1 MFTHTSPKQLPKI
14 ESKTF
19 PDGKRYYTT
28 PSGMVLPSVTT
39 VIGEKKKQ
47 FIAEWRK
54 RVGEEEANRI
64 SRAASGRGTRMHG
77 LVEKYLLNETINWPD
92 EMPDGVYM
100 FRKIARELKNINNIH
115 YMEEALWSEK
125 LGLAGRVD
133 CIAEWK
139 GKLSVIDFKTS
150 QKHKTKEQITDYFAQ
165 CTAYA
170 LMYEELVGSP
180 IENIVVLMAVDEG
193 VNLIFEEKVENH
205 IQSLAEY
212 IDFYRKSKTS

>member
-28 PSGMVLPSVTT
+28 SSGMVLPSVTT

-64 SRAASGRGTRMHG
+64 SRTASGRGTRMHG